1 MSRAHV
7 FPFHQR
13 ELHDTE
19 HGADCVCEPKVI
31 FCGKDSLGEEDAII
45 FVHEL
50 ISKERAKEIIKERVA
65 NGI

>member
-1 MSRAHV
+1 MSKVHV
-7 FPFHQR
+7 FPLHQIN
-13 ELHDTE
+13 LHDTE
-19 HGADCVCEPKVI
+19 HGADCVCEPKVLLY
-31 FCGKDSLGEEDAII
+31 GRDDLGEDAIV